1 MNSTTKKSN
10 KYTNNKI
17 TNAHNANKKITSNN
31 DANKEIINANNS
43 NEKSTNGNSAN
54 NNSTNTIKKSSIT
67 IRLKRPHV
75 IY

>member
-1 MNSTTKKSN
+1 MLLKNN
-10 KYTNNKI
+10 TNN
-17 TNAHNANKKITSNN
+17 A
-31 DANKEIINANNS
+31 

-54 NNSTNTIKKSSIT
+54 NNCTSTIKKSSIT

>member
-1 MNSTTKKSN
+1 MLIILIK
-10 KYTNNKI
+10 KI
-17 TNAHNANKKITSNN
+17 TNANEK
-31 DANKEIINANNS
+31 IINANNA
-43 NEKSTNGNSAN
+43 NEKSTNGNNAN

>member
-1 MNSTTKKSN
+1 MLIMLIKN
-10 KYTNNKI
+10 
-17 TNAHNANKKITSNN
+17 ITSNN
-31 DANKEIINANNS
+31 DANKEIINANNA

-67 IRLKRPHV
+67 ITIRLKRPHV

>member
-1 MNSTTKKSN
+1 MLIMLMKR
-10 KYTNNKI
+10 
-17 TNAHNANKKITSNN
+17 
-31 DANKEIINANNS
+31 
-43 NEKSTNGNSAN
+43 STNGNSAN